1 MSIASQVRNR
11 DPIWRLIWS
20 WKGSESIRAFLWGV
34 AHDKLTANENR
45 WRRNL
50 TDDPHCHHC
59 SLKKE
64 PMLHVLRDCS
74 LAQDVRM
81 VLLNSRDRRSFFD
94 DGSVPPLEWL
104 TLNMDGC
111 SKGNLGLAG
120 TCSYG
125 RAELW
130 VVVSGPKLALVVGN

>member
-1 MSIASQVRNR
+1 
-11 DPIWRLIWS
+11 
-20 WKGSESIRAFLWGV
+20 
-34 AHDKLTANENR
+34 
-45 WRRNL
+45 
-50 TDDPHCHHC
+50 
-59 SLKKE
+59 
-64 PMLHVLRDCS
+64 MLHVLRDCS
-74 LAQDVRM
+74 LAQDVRK

-130 VVVSGPKLALVVGN
+130 VVVSGLKLALVVRN